1 MDFLAVRK
9 ALLAKPERMYVWIFL
24 SGICVT
30 ILLAVLDVYKPEFF
44 RYLEYKLYDTQLR
57 SSGLSKDTQTVKNPV
72 IIDIDEKSLAQ
83 FGQWPW
89 PRYRLALLLKK
100 IDDLGASSVGMDMFF
115 PESDRTS
122 LVSVQ
127 KDIEHEYRVR
137 VNREGISPEMMDN
150 DRALA
155 DVLTRGPFVLAYN
168 FVFAD
173 SDKFTAACLPH
184 PLNAALMSAPG
195 TAYDTGTLFRAKGA
209 TCSIEKLARS
219 AASSGFFNVIPDSDG
234 VLRRAPLL
242 MEYNN
247 KLYPSLSLATV
258 IQAKGIKQVVLRTSR
273 GKLES
278 IVLDGTSIP
287 VDSKANLLIRFHGRA
302 GAFKYIS
309 ASDILMDHVPR
320 EEILGKIVL
329 LGTSAVG
336 LEEYRTTPL
345 VTVLPG
351 TEIHATIVDNI
362 LGKVFFSR
370 PEWVLGLELLLVVV
384 FGILSGF
391 LVSWTRSVL
400 GLCVMLVFG
409 VGLWYASGWIMQTR
423 GVFISPLFPVIALGV
438 NFSFLTF
445 LKYRHEEKEL
455 RSRNKELV
463 IMQNFTIQCLAAL
476 TETRDSETGGHIL
489 RCQHYVKVLS
499 KGLAKLPQFSRLLNE
514 ETIDLLYK
522 SAPLHDIGKV
532 GIPDRI
538 LLKPDR
544 LTEEEYVEMKKHTL
558 YGREAIR
565 RAEQIYG
572 KEVNDSF
579 LQFGK
584 VMAYSHH
591 EKWDGSGY
599 PEGLTGENI
608 PIFGRIMAIADVYD
622 ALICKRRYKPSF
634 SHEEAVSIIAQ
645 SKGTHFDPVV
655 VEVFLDVNE
664 EFNKIAKQFPD
675 D

>member
-9 ALLAKPERMYVWIFL
+9 ALLAKPEKMHGWIFF
-24 SGICVT
+24 SGIFIT
-30 ILLAVLDVYKPEFF
+30 ILLVLLDVYKPEFF
-44 RYLEYKLYDTQLR
+44 RFLEYKLYDTQLR
-57 SSGLSKDTQTVKNPV
+57 SSSMSGASNTAKNPV
-72 IIDIDEKSLAQ
+72 IVDIDEKSLAQ

-100 IDDLGASSVGMDMFF
+100 IDDLGASSVGLDMFF
-115 PESDRTS
+115 PETDRTS
-122 LVSVQ
+122 LASVQ
-127 KDIEHEYRVR
+127 KDIEREYRIR
-137 VNREGISPEMMDN
+137 VNLEGISPELMDN

-155 DVLTRGPFVLAYN
+155 DVLAKGPFVLAYN
-168 FVFAD
+168 FVFNDNAKL
-173 SDKFTAACLPH
+173 SEGCLPH
-184 PLNAALMSAPG
+184 PLNAAVMSAPG
-195 TAYDTGTLFRAKGA
+195 KNYDTGDLFRAKGA
-209 TCSIEKLARS
+209 ICSIEKLARS
-219 AASSGFFNVIPDSDG
+219 VSSSGFFNVTPDADG

-242 MEYNN
+242 MEYN
-247 KLYPSLSLATV
+247 KRLYPSLSLATV
-258 IQAKGIKQVVLRTSR
+258 IRSMGIKQVVLKTSR
-273 GKLES
+273 GSLES

-287 VDSKANLLIRFHGRA
+287 VDAKGNLLIRFHGGA
-302 GAFKYIS
+302 GSFRYIS
-309 ASDILMDHVPR
+309 ARDILMDLVPR

-329 LGTSAVG
+329 LGTSAAG

-351 TEIHATIVDNI
+351 TEIHATMVENI
-362 LGKVFFSR
+362 LEKVFFSR
-370 PEWVLGLELLLVVV
+370 PDWVMGLELFLVVL

-400 GLCVMLVFG
+400 SLCIMVVFG
-409 VGLWYASGWIMQTR
+409 AGLWFASGWILQSQ
-423 GVFISPLFPVIALGV
+423 GIFISPLFPVIALGV

-445 LKYRHEEKEL
+445 LKYRHEENEL
-455 RSRNKELV
+455 RSRNRELV
-463 IMQNFTIQCLAAL
+463 VMQNFTIQCLAAL

-499 KGLAKLPQFSRLLNE
+499 NGLAKLPQFSRLLNE

-538 LLKPDR
+538 LLKPGR
-544 LTEEEYVEMKKHTL
+544 LTEDEYVEMKKHTL

-565 RAEQIYG
+565 RAEKIYG

-584 VMAYSHH
+584 EMAYSHH

-634 SHEEAVSIIAQ
+634 SHEEAVSVISQ

-655 VEVFLDVNE
+655 VEVFLGVNE
-664 EFNKIAKQFPD
+664 EFRKIAQQFPD

>member
-9 ALLAKPERMYVWIFL
+9 ALLAKPEKMYVWIFL
-24 SGICVT
+24 SGLCVT
-30 ILLAVLDVYKPEFF
+30 LLLAVLDVYKPEFF
-44 RYLEYKLYDTQLR
+44 RFIDYKIYDTQLR
-57 SSGLSKDTQTVKNPV
+57 SSSLSKDPQPVKNPV
-72 IIDIDEKSLAQ
+72 IVDIDEKSLAQ

-100 IDDLGASSVGMDMFF
+100 INDLGASSVGMDMFF

-122 LVSVQ
+122 LASVQ
-127 KDIEHEYRVR
+127 KDIEREYSIR
-137 VNREGISPEMMDN
+137 VNMDGVSPDLMDN

-155 DVLTRGPFVLAYN
+155 DILAKGPFVLAFN
-168 FVFAD
+168 FIFTEN
-173 SDKFTAACLPH
+173 DKLSSACLPN
-184 PLNAALMSAPG
+184 PLNAAVMSAPG
-195 TAYDTGTLFRAKGA
+195 KTYDTGTLFRAKGA
-209 TCSIEKLARS
+209 TCSIEKLGRS
-219 AASSGFFNVIPDSDG
+219 AASSGFFNVIPDTDG

-258 IQAKGIKQVVLRTSR
+258 IQSMGIKQVVLKTSR
-273 GKLES
+273 GSLES

-287 VDSKANLLIRFHGRA
+287 VDSKANLLIRFHGKA
-302 GAFKYIS
+302 GSFKYIS
-309 ASDILMDHVPR
+309 ARDILMDQVPR
-320 EEILGKIVL
+320 EDILGKIVL

-362 LGKVFFSR
+362 LGKEFFSK
-370 PEWVLGLELLLVVV
+370 PDWVIGLELLLVVL

-391 LVSWTRSVL
+391 LVSWTWSAL
-400 GLCVMLVFG
+400 SLCILMVSG
-409 VGLWYASGWIMQTR
+409 VGLWFTSGWIMQTH
-423 GVFISPLFPVIALGV
+423 GIYISPLFPMITLGA
-438 NFSFLTF
+438 NFSILTF
-445 LKYRHEEKEL
+445 LKYRHEEKAL

-463 IMQNFTIQCLAAL
+463 VMQNFTIQCLAAL

-489 RCQHYVKVLS
+489 RCQHYVKILS

-538 LLKPDR
+538 LLKPDK
-544 LTEEEYVEMKKHTL
+544 LTDDEYVEMKKHAL

-608 PIFGRIMAIADVYD
+608 PLFGRIMAIADVYD

-634 SHEEAVSIIAQ
+634 THEEAIYVIAQ
-645 SKGTHFDPVV
+645 NKGTHFDPVV

-664 EFNKIAKQFPD
+664 EFKKIAQQFPD

>member
-9 ALLAKPERMYVWIFL
+9 ALLAKPEKMYGWIFL
-24 SGICVT
+24 AGICVT

-44 RYLEYKLYDTQLR
+44 RFLDYKLYDTQLR
-57 SSGLSKDTQTVKNPV
+57 SSGMSRDTQSAKKPV
-72 IIDIDEKSLAQ
+72 IVDIDEQSLAQ

-89 PRYRLALLLKK
+89 PRYRLALLLRK
-100 IDDLGASSVGMDMFF
+100 IHDLGASSVGMDMFF

-122 LVSVQ
+122 LASVQ
-127 KDIEHEYRVR
+127 KDIEREYRIR
-137 VNREGISPEMMDN
+137 VNMEGVPPELMDN

-155 DVLTRGPFVLAYN
+155 DVLSRGPFVLAYN
-168 FVFAD
+168 FVF
-173 SDKFTAACLPH
+173 SGNDKFSAACLPH
-184 PLNAALMSAPG
+184 PLRVAIMSAPG
-195 TAYDTGTLFRAKGA
+195 TTYDTGTLFRAQGA
-209 TCSIEKLARS
+209 TCSIEKLGRS
-219 AASSGFFNVIPDSDG
+219 AASSGFFNVIPDTDG

-247 KLYPSLSLATV
+247 RLYPSLSLATV
-258 IQAKGIKQVVLRTSR
+258 MQSMGIKQVVLKTSR
-273 GKLES
+273 GSLES
-278 IVLDGTSIP
+278 IVLNGTTIP
-287 VDSKANLLIRFHGRA
+287 VDAKANLLIRFHGKA

-309 ASDILMDHVPR
+309 ARDILTDQVPR

-370 PEWVLGLELLLVVV
+370 PDWVMGLELLLVVL
-384 FGILSGF
+384 FGVLSGF

-400 GLCVMLVFG
+400 GLCVMLVCG
-409 VGLWYASGWIMQTR
+409 AGLWFASGWTMRSQGI
-423 GVFISPLFPVIALGV
+423 FISPLFPVLALCI

-445 LKYRHEEKEL
+445 LKYWHEEKEL

-463 IMQNFTIQCLAAL
+463 VMQNFTIQCLAAL

-489 RCQHYVKVLS
+489 RCQHYVRILS
-499 KGLAKLPQFSRLLNE
+499 KGLAKIPQFSQLLNE

-544 LTEEEYVEMKKHTL
+544 LTEDEYVEMKKHTL

-584 VMAYSHH
+584 EMAYSHH

-645 SKGTHFDPVV
+645 NKGTHFDPIV
-655 VEVFLDVNE
+655 VEVFLGVND
-664 EFNKIAKQFPD
+664 EFRKIAQQFPD

>member
-9 ALLAKPERMYVWIFL
+9 ALLAKPEKMYGWIFL
-24 SGICVT
+24 AGIGVT

-44 RYLEYKLYDTQLR
+44 RFLEYKLYDTQLR
-57 SSGLSKDTQTVKNPV
+57 SSSKSIDAQTVKNPV
-72 IIDIDEKSLAQ
+72 IVDIDEKSLAQ

-100 IDDLGASSVGMDMFF
+100 IDALGASSVGMDMFF

-122 LVSVQ
+122 LASVQ
-127 KDIEHEYRVR
+127 KDIEREYRVS
-137 VNREGISPEMMDN
+137 VNLAGVSPELMDN

-155 DVLTRGPFVLAYN
+155 DVLSHGPFVLAYN
-168 FVFAD
+168 FIFAD
-173 SDKFTAACLPH
+173 KDNPSPACLPH
-184 PLNAALMSAPG
+184 PLNTAVMSAPG
-195 TAYDTGTLFRAKGA
+195 KAYETANLFRARGA
-209 TCSIEKLARS
+209 TCSIEMLSRS

-247 KLYPSLSLATV
+247 RLYPSLSLATV
-258 IQAKGIKQVVLRTSR
+258 IQSMGIKQVLLKASR
-273 GKLES
+273 GTLES

-287 VDSKANLLIRFHGRA
+287 VDAKGNLLIRFHGRA
-302 GAFKYIS
+302 GAFKFIS
-309 ASDILMDHVPR
+309 AQDILMDRVPR

-362 LGKVFFSR
+362 LGKKFFSR
-370 PEWVLGLELLLVVV
+370 PDWVMGLELLLVIL
-384 FGILSGF
+384 FGIVSGF

-400 GLCVMLVFG
+400 GLGVMLIFG
-409 VGLWYASGWIMQTR
+409 SGLWLASGWTMESQGI
-423 GVFISPLFPVIALGV
+423 FISPLFPVLALCI

-445 LKYRHEEKEL
+445 LKYWHEEKEL

-463 IMQNFTIQCLAAL
+463 VMQNFTIQCLAAL

-489 RCQHYVKVLS
+489 RCQHYVKALS
-499 KGLAKLPQFSRLLNE
+499 NGLAKLPQFSRLLNE

-584 VMAYSHH
+584 EMAYSHH

-655 VEVFLDVNE
+655 VEVFLGVND
-664 EFNKIAKQFPD
+664 EFRKIAQQFPD
-675 D
+675 E

>member
-9 ALLAKPERMYVWIFL
+9 ALLAKPEKMHGWIFL
-24 SGICVT
+24 SGIFIT
-30 ILLAVLDVYKPEFF
+30 ILLVLLDVYKPEFF
-44 RYLEYKLYDTQLR
+44 RFLEYKLYDTQLR
-57 SSGLSKDTQTVKNPV
+57 SSGMSGAPQTAKNPV
-72 IIDIDEKSLAQ
+72 IVDIDEKSLAQ

-100 IDDLGASSVGMDMFF
+100 IDELGASSVGLDMFF
-115 PESDRTS
+115 PETDRTS
-122 LVSVQ
+122 LGSVQ
-127 KDIEHEYRVR
+127 KDIEREYRIR
-137 VNREGISPEMMDN
+137 VNLEGISPELMDN
-150 DRALA
+150 DSALA
-155 DVLTRGPFVLAYN
+155 EVLAQGPFVLAYN
-168 FVFAD
+168 FVFND
-173 SDKFTAACLPH
+173 SARLSGNCLPH
-184 PLNAALMSAPG
+184 PLNAALLSAPG
-195 TAYDTGTLFRAKGA
+195 KPYDTGALFRAKGA
-209 TCSIEKLARS
+209 ICSIEKLTRS
-219 AASSGFFNVIPDSDG
+219 ASSSGFFNVTPDPDG

-258 IQAKGIKQVVLRTSR
+258 IRSKGIKQVLLKASR
-273 GKLES
+273 GGLES
-278 IVLDGTSIP
+278 IVLDGTAIP
-287 VDSKANLLIRFHGRA
+287 VDSKGNLLIRFQGRA
-302 GAFKYIS
+302 GSFRYIS
-309 ASDILMDHVPR
+309 ARDILMDLVPR

-351 TEIHATIVDNI
+351 TEIHATIVENI

-370 PEWVLGLELLLVVV
+370 PDWVVGLELFLVVV
-384 FGILSGF
+384 CGTMSGF

-400 GLCVMLVFG
+400 SLCIMVIFG
-409 VGLWYASGWIMQTR
+409 ALLWFASGWIMQSH
-423 GVFISPLFPVIALGV
+423 GIFISPLFPVIALGV

-455 RSRNKELV
+455 RSRNRELV
-463 IMQNFTIQCLAAL
+463 VMQNFTIQCLAAL

-499 KGLAKLPQFSRLLNE
+499 NGLAKLPQFSRLLNE

-544 LTEEEYVEMKKHTL
+544 LTEDEYVEMKKHTL

-565 RAEQIYG
+565 RAEKIYG

-584 VMAYSHH
+584 EMAYSHH

-634 SHEEAVSIIAQ
+634 SHEEAVSVISQ
-645 SKGTHFDPVV
+645 NKGTHFDPVV
-655 VEVFLDVNE
+655 VEVFLGVNE
-664 EFNKIAKQFPD
+664 EFRKIAQQFPD

>member
-44 RYLEYKLYDTQLR
+44 RFLEYKLYDTQLR

-137 VNREGISPEMMDN
+137 VNLEGIPPEMMDN

-168 FVFAD
+168 FVFAGN
-173 SDKFTAACLPH
+173 DKFTAACLPH

-209 TCSIEKLARS
+209 TCSIEMLARS

-538 LLKPDR
+538 LLKPDK
-544 LTEEEYVEMKKHTL
+544 LTDDEYVEMKKHAL

-608 PIFGRIMAIADVYD
+608 PLFGRIMAIADVYD

-634 SHEEAVSIIAQ
+634 MHEEAVSVIAQ
-645 SKGTHFDPVV
+645 NKGTHFDPVV

-664 EFNKIAKQFPD
+664 EFKKIAQQFPD